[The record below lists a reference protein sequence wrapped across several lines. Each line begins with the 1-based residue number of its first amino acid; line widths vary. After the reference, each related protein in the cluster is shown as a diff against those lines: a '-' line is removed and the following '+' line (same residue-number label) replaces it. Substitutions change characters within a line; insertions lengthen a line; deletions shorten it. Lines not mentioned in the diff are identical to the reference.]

1 MKWSILNVTSYHDIK
16 IQHIGFSKSWEMF
29 FFSMVRIRRTSDIL
43 CFYKFLLLC
52 HLLTLSGASL
62 TRISNVVCSSKPLK
76 SLLGHLL
83 DSFAR
88 AALWESGLDYLHGT
102 GHGVGCFLNVHEGPC
117 GISYK
122 TFADEPLE
130 AGMIVSDGTI
140 GCLIKQILMLTI
152 HNNFI

>member
-1 MKWSILNVTSYHDIK
+1 M
-16 IQHIGFSKSWEMF
+16 
-29 FFSMVRIRRTSDIL
+29 
-43 CFYKFLLLC
+43 
-52 HLLTLSGASL
+52 
-62 TRISNVVCSSKPLK
+62 SS
-76 SLLGHLL
+76 SGHLL

-130 AGMIVSDGTI
+130 AGMIVSDGRAA
-140 GCLIKQILMLTI
+140 GRQDSRGGDVVNLPRLSSCVY
-152 HNNFI
+152 

>member
-1 MKWSILNVTSYHDIK
+1 M
-16 IQHIGFSKSWEMF
+16 
-29 FFSMVRIRRTSDIL
+29 
-43 CFYKFLLLC
+43 
-52 HLLTLSGASL
+52 LS
-62 TRISNVVCSSKPLK
+62 V
-76 SLLGHLL
+76 GHLL

-130 AGMIVSDGTI
+130 AGMIVSDGMAAF
-140 GCLIKQILMLTI
+140 LIQQVNVSSIKC
-152 HNNFI
+152 

>member
-1 MKWSILNVTSYHDIK
+1 M
-16 IQHIGFSKSWEMF
+16 
-29 FFSMVRIRRTSDIL
+29 
-43 CFYKFLLLC
+43 
-52 HLLTLSGASL
+52 
-62 TRISNVVCSSKPLK
+62 
-76 SLLGHLL
+76 

-130 AGMIVSDGTI
+130 AGMIVSDGMK
-140 GCLIKQILMLTI
+140 GLLIKQMNVMAAIRSSLDAQTFMFIMLTDTFNYI
-152 HNNFI
+152 G